1 MVKGTL
7 QQSVPNFSVISEE
20 FFLNFFSVTLVF
32 FMSSKRSIPPKIQ
45 RKIVIPEILATS
57 IKN

>member
-20 FFLNFFSVTLVF
+20 FFKIFFSVTVF
-32 FMSSKRSIPPKIQ
+32 FLSSKRGIPPKIQ
-45 RKIVIPEILATS
+45 RKIVISEILATS